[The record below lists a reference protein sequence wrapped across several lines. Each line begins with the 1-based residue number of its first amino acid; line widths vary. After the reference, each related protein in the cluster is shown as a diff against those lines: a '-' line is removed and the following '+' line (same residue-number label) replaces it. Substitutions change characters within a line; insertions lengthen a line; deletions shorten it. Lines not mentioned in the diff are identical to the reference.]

1 MMINL
6 SPEATAEIKRLQSKQ
21 GLSDAWFRL
30 TVKSGGCAGLFYDL
44 CFDLKSDDSQQDIL
58 NDYSFECNGIR
69 VVMDVETLGYVHG
82 LRLDYSQDLMG
93 GGFRFDN
100 PQALSSCGCGNS
112 FSITS
117 DSVVSSCH
125 S

>member
-1 MMINL
+1 MINL
-6 SPEATAEIKRLQSKQ
+6 SPQATAEIKRLQSKQ
-21 GLSDAWFRL
+21 GLSDVWFRL
-30 TVKSGGCAGLFYDL
+30 AVKSGGCSGLFYDM
-44 CFDLKSDDSQQDIL
+44 CFETSKGGDSQQSML
-58 NDYSFECNGIR
+58 QDYSFDCNGIR
-69 VVMDVETLGYVHG
+69 VVIDTETLGYVNG

-117 DSVVSSCH
+117 DSVVITCH